1 METSLNANRIY
12 VSNIETF
19 LINVCVLQ
27 PAISLHINLMFAK
40 GLSPV
45 TPSSTGSSQVCI
57 LHAGMMMS
65 RLCMWPSSAFID
77 LQRGHTEKHHSAI
90 YCWDTPTSCSPLPG
104 KVSLWQA
111 DYLPG
116 GGGFQP
122 RLDSFFH
129 FIHSILFFSLHF
141 ITSLWPFI
149 TSLSRSHPFPELNER
164 NADILCSSIHTLD
177 SISFHVCFPS
187 TVTFKRCNG
196 YLIAAACVRPA
207 WVRQRGYDRICWKR
221 TLPHKH
227 KGATAELHCN
237 SVQLSKLQGNVA
249 SVFSFSNLR
258 MKTAKKRD
266 VTAWHCVSLLF
277 RILAKGRR
285 SSSFDLLGVWI
296 HFSSVWRWKC
306 FWGSNAFFDW

>member
-12 VSNIETF
+12 VSNIETWYTCHFSRLCRTKF

-116 GGGFQP
+116 GGVFSPVWTAFSTLYIQFS
-122 RLDSFFH
+122 SFL
-129 FIHSILFFSLHF
+129 SISLRRSDPLLPHWVAVIRFPSWMKEMQIFSVLPS
-141 ITSLWPFI
+141 TLW
-149 TSLSRSHPFPELNER
+149 TLSLSTSAFP
-164 NADILCSSIHTLD
+164 
-177 SISFHVCFPS
+177 
-187 TVTFKRCNG
+187 
-196 YLIAAACVRPA
+196 
-207 WVRQRGYDRICWKR
+207 
-221 TLPHKH
+221 
-227 KGATAELHCN
+227 
-237 SVQLSKLQGNVA
+237 QL
-249 SVFSFSNLR
+249 
-258 MKTAKKRD
+258 
-266 VTAWHCVSLLF
+266 
-277 RILAKGRR
+277 
-285 SSSFDLLGVWI
+285 
-296 HFSSVWRWKC
+296 
-306 FWGSNAFFDW
+306 